1 MVPGEKITPPILDIY
16 SVCENILLRAMRH
29 LLRHRCYGESIISQS
44 FLPSRAGRITNLRLN
59 RQEAK
64 TFVLLMGM
72 VLRLSLFLWFSDP
85 ARFRLSCH
93 GHQGLVA
100 LMLDAATSG
109 PPREPMSNRFKAAC
123 AKSLRKTCAEVI
135 RNEGVATRG

>member
-44 FLPSRAGRITNLRLN
+44 FLPSRAGRNTTLRLN
-59 RQEAK
+59 RQEAR

-72 VLRLSLFLWFSDP
+72 VLRLSLPLWFSSP
-85 ARFRLSCH
+85 AGFRLSCH
-93 GHQGLVA
+93 GHQDLCRGHPQQGCGHARLRVQLCEQA
-100 LMLDAATSG
+100 KRGECYAH
-109 PPREPMSNRFKAAC
+109 
-123 AKSLRKTCAEVI
+123 KSLASWGRSA
-135 RNEGVATRG
+135 RM